1 MADVFEERIA
11 QEAHLY
17 ADVFLPDGA
26 VRPPLVIALHGYG
39 GDKVSMMKLARRIFR
54 DELAIASLQGPH
66 PHVIYP
72 KDRKQL
78 LGFGFGWVTNFRPDE
93 SIALHHAAIRE
104 LLARLGRRDAIDPAR
119 VFLLGFSQSVA
130 VNFRF
135 AFTRPELVAG
145 VVGICGGIPGD
156 WEGSGKY
163 RKADFDVL
171 VVGGNRDEFYPPER
185 VRANAEKLGKRAR
198 AVETLILE
206 AGHEIPPGSQE
217 PIRDWVTRRL

>member
-17 ADVFLPDGA
+17 ADVFLPDDVA
-26 VRPPLVIALHGYG
+26 RPPLVIALHGYG

-72 KDRKQL
+72 KDRSQP
-78 LGFGFGWVTNFRPDE
+78 LGFGFGWVTNFRPEE

-104 LLARLGRRDAIDPAR
+104 LLARLDARGAIDPAR
-119 VFLLGFSQSVA
+119 IFLLGFSQSVA

-135 AFTRPELVAG
+135 AFTHPELVRG

-156 WEGSGKY
+156 WDGSGKY
-163 RKADFDVL
+163 RKGDFDVL
-171 VVGGNRDEFYPPER
+171 VVGGSRDEFYPPER
-185 VRANAEKLGKRAR
+185 VRANAGKLGERAR

-206 AGHEIPPGSQE
+206 AGHEIPPGAPA
-217 PIRDWVTRRL
+217 PIHDWVRQRI